1 MLFLDPDKT
10 IATCTAEH
18 CDVCA
23 VREKR
28 NCHFS
33 SNQLLHFLVLV
44 FPSFLLGDAGV
55 YHVNSWW
62 LIPWLVV
69 IVAYSGFVEIRVM
82 CSHCPHYAEE
92 GGSLK
97 CWANYGAPKLWK
109 YRPGPMVSW
118 EKAIFFRWLCTCLG
132 LSGHISRG
140 WASGVSAGCLSPFG
154 HGLFPDVEDVS
165 LFPVHEFRLSA
176 ESGQR

>member
-118 EKAIFFRWLCTCLG
+118 GKAIFFSLALHLFGAFRSYFSWLGFRCFCWLF
-132 LSGHISRG
+132 IS
-140 WASGVSAGCLSPFG
+140 
-154 HGLFPDVEDVS
+154 
-165 LFPVHEFRLSA
+165 FRSRA
-176 ESGQR
+176 FS